1 MTRNWEIPLC
11 RSEFLQDFSI
21 ELGRRFPAH
30 QWSFQVQTDTCEQ
43 EGRVLEELTLLACTP
58 YETGAR
64 LIVREDGRV
73 WVDIVL
79 WPTRNNGEYR
89 VGFYCPCEGFTHE
102 RIIEAFRDTINVS
115 TRLCYGES
123 PLSILRQIWNYTGE
137 VKTHGELV
145 RSRKAQPGAS
155 PNGGLGAQ
163 VDTSGAVE
171 GPPSVS

>member
-11 RSEFLQDFSI
+11 RSEFLQNFSI

-43 EGRVLEELTLLACTP
+43 EGRVLEQLTLLACTP
-58 YETGAR
+58 YETAAR
-64 LIVREDGRV
+64 LILRENGCV

-79 WPTRNNGEYR
+79 WPTGNNGEYR

-102 RIIEAFRDTINVS
+102 RIIDAFRDTINVS

-137 VKTHGELV
+137 VKTRGELA
-145 RSRKAQPGAS
+145 RPRKVQPYAS
-155 PNGGLGAQ
+155 PNSGPTEPLGNSGSGGGRHR
-163 VDTSGAVE
+163 
-171 GPPSVS
+171 